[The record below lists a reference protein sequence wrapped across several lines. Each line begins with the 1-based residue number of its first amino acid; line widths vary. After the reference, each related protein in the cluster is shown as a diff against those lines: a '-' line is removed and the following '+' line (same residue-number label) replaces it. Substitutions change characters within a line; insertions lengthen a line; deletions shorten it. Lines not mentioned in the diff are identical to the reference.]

1 MTPQEIFFA
10 GARAAPRWL
19 LAMSVCAA
27 LGGCVAVAGGAMV
40 GGSMMAVDR
49 RSTGAQIDDQNIDLN
64 APSTI
69 APVVGDRAHVT
80 ATSYN
85 QVVLITGEV
94 PTEADKAGVAK
105 ALASIPNV
113 RAVVNELA
121 VMPNASMGTPSN
133 DTIITGKVKA
143 AFLDAPDLQFASIKV
158 ITERGNVYLMGR
170 LTDTESKR
178 AGDVAR
184 AVGGVKKVNKVFES
198 ITPAELAALPVPPD
212 TPASAP
218 KAAASAP
225 AK

>member
-1 MTPQEIFFA
+1 MTPQEVFFA

-19 LAMSVCAA
+19 LMLGVCAA

-49 RSTGAQIDDQNIDLN
+49 RSTGAQIDDQSIELK
-64 APSTI
+64 APSAI
-69 APVVGDRAHVT
+69 SPVVGDRAHVT

-105 ALASIPNV
+105 ALSAIPNV
-113 RAVVNELA
+113 RAVVDELA
-121 VMPNASMGTPSN
+121 VMPNASMSTRSN

-178 AGDVAR
+178 AGEVAR
-184 AVGGVKKVNKVFES
+184 TVGGVKKVIKVFES

-212 TPASAP
+212 PPAAP